1 MTYHK
6 QVTSTNVNS
15 QEEGLFKSLVPV
27 IRGKYVS
34 CEQSHIKG
42 KSDFFCV
49 YLFGIICI
57 LLMGKILWPTRIFW
71 LTTCSYPGE
80 ELSIEA
86 WEALGVNSGQEK
98 LKGDIARSGEMKT
111 YT

>member
-1 MTYHK
+1 
-6 QVTSTNVNS
+6 
-15 QEEGLFKSLVPV
+15 
-27 IRGKYVS
+27 
-34 CEQSHIKG
+34 
-42 KSDFFCV
+42 
-49 YLFGIICI
+49 
-57 LLMGKILWPTRIFW
+57 MGKILWPTRIFW

-80 ELSIEA
+80 ELSTEA

>member
-1 MTYHK
+1 
-6 QVTSTNVNS
+6 
-15 QEEGLFKSLVPV
+15 
-27 IRGKYVS
+27 
-34 CEQSHIKG
+34 
-42 KSDFFCV
+42 
-49 YLFGIICI
+49 
-57 LLMGKILWPTRIFW
+57 MGKILLSARIFW

-86 WEALGVNSGQEK
+86 GQALGVNSGQEK